1 MLKVLVTA
9 MVWKF
14 PSTINQVLLSKYF
27 FREIKFFIISFTSN
41 WNIFIYL
48 FTVCSAPT
56 IQSKDSGIDLIC
68 TVDSKPLASTYRWL
82 FNSSETTFEIPS
94 AESTMFFS
102 NYKSSTDEG
111 HGQVLCWASN
121 NIGEQKSPCVF
132 HVVPLGSPSPPK
144 ECKVWK

>member
-1 MLKVLVTA
+1 MSGQYVCGANNVEGSGYSNGLKI
-9 MVWKF
+9 
-14 PSTINQVLLSKYF
+14 SINYKP
-27 FREIKFFIISFTSN
+27 
-41 WNIFIYL
+41 
-48 FTVCSAPT
+48 VCSAPT

-94 AESTMFFS
+94 AESTMFFN

-121 NIGEQKSPCVF
+121 NLGEQKSPCVF
-132 HVVPLGSPSPPK
+132 HVIPLGSPSPPK
-144 ECKVWK
+144 ECKV